1 MALASKGW
9 VNRRLE
15 ETGGPAHPRR
25 LEAQSSGS
33 GFPWAKVALG
43 YKINPDGDNPA
54 EVRIYAGEIDRVAVA
69 QADVT
74 VADDNYIYVRRTRAD
89 NTMLVAAAAS
99 VPANDA
105 TYAYYRLYRVTVT
118 SGTASI
124 QNIYRP
130 FDVEGQT
137 KEELPATATQYQVLA
152 WNGSAWVAD
161 WVRATA

>member
-25 LEAQSSGS
+25 LEQQSSGS
-33 GFPWAKVALG
+33 GFPWEKVALG
-43 YKINPDGDNPA
+43 YKINPNGDNPA
-54 EVRIYAGEIDRVAVA
+54 EVRIYAGEIDHVAVA

-74 VADDNYIYVRRTRAD
+74 VADDNYIYVRRTRSND
-89 NTMLVAAAAS
+89 TMLVTAAAS
-99 VPANDA
+99 VPANDT

-124 QNIYRP
+124 KNIYR
-130 FDVEGQT
+130 FGDIEG
-137 KEELPATATQYQVLA
+137 ELP
-152 WNGSAWVAD
+152 
-161 WVRATA
+161 VRWK